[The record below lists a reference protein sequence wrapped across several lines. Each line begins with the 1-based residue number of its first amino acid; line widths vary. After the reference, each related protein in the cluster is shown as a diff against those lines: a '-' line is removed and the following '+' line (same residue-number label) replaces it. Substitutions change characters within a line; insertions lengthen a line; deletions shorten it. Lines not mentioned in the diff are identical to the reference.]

1 MLIANALLNFELFAQ
16 RGNTN
21 ALFIAEVWDK
31 FKFFKLD
38 HLINPRRVKWQN
50 LLLNW
55 RRVNETF

>member
-21 ALFIAEVWDK
+21 ALFIAEVLDK

-50 LLLNW
+50 LLLN
-55 RRVNETF
+55 